1 MMAHLSFQQI
11 RSLLI
16 SSSKS
21 CIGRLCAMKL
31 LNYQW
36 RNRSALLKSNLIVN
50 IREES
55 YLIDL
60 AYFTGTRIQTSD
72 VHIRPVGKI
81 L

>member
-1 MMAHLSFQQI
+1 
-11 RSLLI
+11 
-16 SSSKS
+16 
-21 CIGRLCAMKL
+21 MKL

-55 YLIDL
+55 NLIDL
-60 AYFTGTRIQTSD
+60 AYFTGSRIKTSNIY
-72 VHIRPVGKI
+72 IRSVGKI